1 MSSTTCTDTYAL
13 EYLHAYGSV
22 HCQELAELRTAYED
36 EVNVAI
42 AEPPRSGRLDAD
54 RLKRPDLRALLA
66 VLSAASRT
74 SSHGDADLRRV
85 NSPLRI
91 SEFDVL
97 VAIGINGPMRPSEIS
112 RGASLA
118 PTATTVSTILARLEK
133 RGLITRVPHP
143 TVGGGVMVTA
153 TPDGLE
159 MLEELFPEVERKV
172 ISWFGA
178 HFSDTELT
186 MLAEMLERI

>member
-1 MSSTTCTDTYAL
+1 VF

-22 HCQELAELRTAYED
+22 RRQGLAELRVAYKD

-66 VLSAASRT
+66 VLSAASQT

-97 VAIGINGPMRPSEIS
+97 VAIGVNGPLRPSEIS
-112 RGASLA
+112 RQASLA
-118 PTATTVSTILARLEK
+118 PTPTTVSTILGRLEK
-133 RGLITRVPHP
+133 RGLVTRMPHP
-143 TVGGGVMVTA
+143 TIGGGVMVTA
-153 TPDGLE
+153 TPEGLE
-159 MLEELFPEVERKV
+159 MLEVLFPEVERKV
-172 ISWFGA
+172 ISWFGG
-178 HFSDTELT
+178 HFTDTELT